1 MKASQR
7 VPVWLIS
14 NYIIDHRIPLRSGT
28 WRSSKMQI
36 TGKLSN
42 APLIEHI
49 INKSASTVET
59 EIDVINAAEIVTL
72 D

>member
-7 VPVWLIS
+7 GPAWLIS

-28 WRSSKMQI
+28 CSSKMQI

-42 APLIEHI
+42 APLTEHI
-49 INKSASTVET
+49 INKSASAVDT
-59 EIDVINAAEIVTL
+59 EIRVINAERIVTL